1 MRNLYNRHFAIDIY
15 LMIKILIVTILRIL
29 RLTKYD
35 NINLILKDDK
45 N

>member
-1 MRNLYNRHFAIDIY
+1 MRNLHNRHFAIDIY

>member
-1 MRNLYNRHFAIDIY
+1 MRNLHNRHFVVAVY
-15 LMIKILIVTILRIL
+15 LVIKILIVTILRIL
-29 RLTKYD
+29 RLKKYD